1 MVTAAMDMSTAVI
14 ATRSA
19 RRWLWSIGQGLRF
32 LDVRVLSRGLAIV
45 PPAVTAEVLRIS
57 HPYTGVD
64 L

>member
-1 MVTAAMDMSTAVI
+1 MVTAAKDMSTTVI

-19 RRWLWSIGQGLRF
+19 RRMAVVDR
-32 LDVRVLSRGLAIV
+32 SRGLAIA

>member
-1 MVTAAMDMSTAVI
+1 
-14 ATRSA
+14 
-19 RRWLWSIGQGLRF
+19 
-32 LDVRVLSRGLAIV
+32 VRVLSRGLAIV